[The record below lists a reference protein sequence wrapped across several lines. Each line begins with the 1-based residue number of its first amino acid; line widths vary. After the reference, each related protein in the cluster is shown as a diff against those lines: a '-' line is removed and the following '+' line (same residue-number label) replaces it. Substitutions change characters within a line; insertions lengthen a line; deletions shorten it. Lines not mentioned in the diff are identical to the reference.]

1 MPAVSVPP
9 LGERSRRTLASVT
22 FALAVDENEL
32 SLSVP
37 VTEDM
42 DTAPEAVAVTLTVL
56 PDVVAVIAPLFSWPS
71 TALYEP
77 MTVALTVGVPVN
89 SKSTVA
95 CARTGELVLTNI
107 RSADLAV
114 VFPRDR

>member
-1 MPAVSVPP
+1 
-9 LGERSRRTLASVT
+9 
-22 FALAVDENEL
+22 
-32 SLSVP
+32 
-37 VTEDM
+37 M

-56 PDVVAVIAPLFSWPS
+56 PDVVAAIAESFSWSS

-77 MTVALTVGVPVN
+77 VTVARALGVPVK

-107 RSADLAV
+107 RSAAAEV
-114 VFPRDR
+114 VHFKK